1 MLAPRQGELGNHC
14 NYYVTLL
21 TPQGN
26 QVKVIRRHQHL
37 AYRLDTIK
45 NQPIP
50 SVVEI
55 MEQQKL
61 SHCELDT
68 TTSRKSNYSSQE
80 ERLGKTLVPQNPI
93 VHRKLNFLVHRQALP
108 MGCCP
113 ITGTSGRKA
122 RHSAESR
129 AIPDGT
135 SSSQIFREQ

>member
-1 MLAPRQGELGNHC
+1 MLPS
-14 NYYVTLL
+14 LL
-21 TPQGN
+21 LREM

-45 NQPIP
+45 KVLLRLWNNRNLLTANSIQ
-50 SVVEI
+50 
-55 MEQQKL
+55 L
-61 SHCELDT
+61 L
-68 TTSRKSNYSSQE
+68 QE
-80 ERLGKTLVPQNPI
+80 SLTIHLKKKGW
-93 VHRKLNFLVHRQALP
+93 RKLWYLRIPLSTAEVSLGNRICVESTGSLTSLVHRQALP
-108 MGCCP
+108 TGCCP